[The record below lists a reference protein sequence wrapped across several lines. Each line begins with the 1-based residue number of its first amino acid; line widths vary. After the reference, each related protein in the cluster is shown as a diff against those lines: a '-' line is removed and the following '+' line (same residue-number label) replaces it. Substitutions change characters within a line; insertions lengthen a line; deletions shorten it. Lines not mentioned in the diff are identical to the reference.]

1 MKATSLPFERWE
13 KIPLFIANHCSK
25 WSKGES
31 TVNSSA
37 YERPN
42 SNEKMLYINNVEFW
56 FQQDLWK
63 MCLPSKWKII
73 FHDFHEKYDVEYI
86 FRKFSRIQYSTKSEF
101 NRRITNSTRILYCFL
116 WILWNSFFVERC
128 AFHQFIFIAP

>member
-1 MKATSLPFERWE
+1 M
-13 KIPLFIANHCSK
+13 
-25 WSKGES
+25 
-31 TVNSSA
+31 NSSA

-116 WILWNSFFVERC
+116 
-128 AFHQFIFIAP
+128 